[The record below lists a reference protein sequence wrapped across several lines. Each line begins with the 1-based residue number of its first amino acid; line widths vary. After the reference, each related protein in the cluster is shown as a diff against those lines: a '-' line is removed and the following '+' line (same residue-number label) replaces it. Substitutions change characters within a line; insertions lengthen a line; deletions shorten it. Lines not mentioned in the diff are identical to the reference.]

1 MYKPKKAVAA
11 VCAAAILL
19 SPTGALGAS
28 PADFVDFPNDWSSQA
43 MTAAVDNGL
52 LGGVGDGRIAPQGQ
66 LTRAQMAAIINRAF
80 ASEAKASLSGYNDVA
95 TDAWYRDDMAK
106 AVQMGTFSGSGGGLL
121 EPDRAI
127 TREEAFSVLARAFAL
142 ESGDAAHLSDFS
154 DGAQVS
160 DWAKGSVAAMV
171 AGGYVNGSDGKRLN
185 PQQSITRAEF
195 AAVMGNLVSQY
206 IDAEDVQK
214 SRSTVIDGNVI
225 IRGSSVDLSGY
236 TINGDIIVA
245 DAADSVQLADITTKG
260 RIVVRGASKSLR
272 ITDSQ
277 ANGVVIANP
286 NDAAVLNA
294 DDSTLG
300 TLTARSDLTLAGG
313 RYETLNV
320 TGAAT
325 ISVGEDARV
334 DSITVSADDVTIGGS
349 GTVEKVQADADNVRV
364 NTKGTKVRAGKG
376 TSGVT
381 AGGKKVAAG
390 ETVTVTTTGDSDGAD
405 NDHNNG
411 NDNNSSDS
419 SNSGTT
425 GGSGS
430 TGDSTGGSTGTTPGG
445 GDNSGSN
452 TGSTPGNDIEA
463 PSATLVNAEQTRLVD
478 LGWSQYVTIAFANGH
493 SLSDSTITIDGT
505 DVTKACTPV
514 SDDDSIAKWEI
525 TDLNPAQLT
534 VTSAGESQSVT
545 LSDNANPT
553 TPEVVTDSAPDYMI
567 AHGAVSYFDYYLT
580 NYDADGHVRVEPK
593 KTTFNISGKTAS
605 DAPAFYS
612 ADAELHEG
620 TNPGDVSGTLTIEFT
635 QKTDADKA
643 WFAAVPENGAL
654 KLVAYNDNQNV
665 LNGSLNYTKKADG
678 TITIALGQTNFTS
691 NGRYYVSIQSS
702 GHDTALVPIHVVNAK
717 APTLSL
723 SGSGS
728 AITSGTNVHFKIN
741 DMVYGVT
748 NPTYAAELT
757 RPDGTTVQLEMITD
771 WYQIGDTLV
780 LYNDN
785 NNNIPYNGKYTLTVH
800 SNGFKDMSYSFTV
813 KDGQDAPKAK
823 ARSMNVDV
831 VSRATSTGGGESGGG
846 AISANLKFDADLLIN
861 AKLLVDLGLA
871 DNSAKAINDR
881 WEYEMSGWDSVWSAS
896 EDKGYKWTDY
906 INAVNLAE
914 QQGDYLTFA
923 EYAEDAKWDNSG
935 VPYAVKSVLEDNLLG
950 DIQYN
955 GSWIGQAAPAL
966 TLVNSRGQ
974 AVDAVAEGENIIL
987 KGDADYFKKI
997 DSLNINNWSLDLPES
1012 DYKISGDTLTI
1023 DKDALGLVNPGD
1035 NTIVLYADGY
1045 RANHLNVTMG
1055 KNLETGLNLSVGDIT
1070 RGQNLRIE
1078 VTGSK
1083 GDYLNCLSTVT
1094 LTKPNGS
1101 TTHIYPYGSGS
1112 YEDDYYNH
1120 TDTVLTIVDNDGSVF
1135 DQDGTY
1141 TVTLDARY
1149 YNSLSATF
1157 TVTGEQKTAP
1167 QADRA
1172 EKSGENYVL
1181 HFGESATSDW
1191 KNAITSITVNGKT
1204 YTEKD
1209 AITDLNKNQYQW
1221 DNTYGTFDLTLQ
1233 GKGFN
1238 QDENTIVIKA
1248 TGYADATFK
1257 VTKEGALVGATE
1269 EPDTPDEQPAPVA
1282 PTATVDEQG
1291 NVLLTFDKL
1300 DSTWR
1305 SKVSAVKV
1313 NDTTYTKFDWF
1324 GDPGENQ
1331 YEWQESKGQGIDTLY
1346 LDKTTFHSGDNTIV
1360 VSADGY
1366 KDLTVTV
1373 QIEDN
1378 TDSGETGILEVPAIL
1393 SYGMSSNTIYFD
1405 QSGTN
1410 EAAKSY
1416 LNALAENGKVTV
1428 NGTEYTKSAYSS
1440 WLEDNE
1446 YGIVNST
1453 DRYIKFDNTAF
1464 DFKKDNTIVI
1474 EVEGYKTLTLTV
1486 HSNGSYQTSTND
1498 PSDSANSSEQDKLA
1512 EAPQPVEFEKDTM
1525 GFSGNKLYFYKYTG
1539 DESLAKAYLKAIT
1552 DVTVNG
1558 DKYTSGKG
1566 GYNMSDNVFDNSSAS
1581 DTDKYLELSTNAF
1594 KNDGTDTITIK
1605 ADGYKDLVVTIDKN
1619 GDIVE

>member
-80 ASEAKASLSGYNDVA
+80 ASEAKASLAGYNDVA
-95 TDAWYRDDMAK
+95 ADAWYRDDMAK

-225 IRGSSVDLSGY
+225 IRGSGVDLSGY

-376 TSGVT
+376 TTGVT
-381 AGGKKVAAG
+381 AGGKEVAAG

-405 NDHNNG
+405 NDNN
-411 NDNNSSDS
+411 NDDNSSDS

-425 GGSGS
+425 GD
-430 TGDSTGGSTGTTPGG
+430 TGSTGGSTDGSTDTTPGG

-514 SDDDSIAKWEI
+514 SDDGSIAKWEI

-545 LSDNANPT
+545 LSDNAQPQK
-553 TPEVVTDSAPDYMI
+553 PEVVTDSAPDYMI
-567 AHGAVSYFDYYLT
+567 AHGSVSYFDYYLT

-593 KTTFNISGKTAS
+593 KTTFNVSGETTT
-605 DAPAFYS
+605 DVPAFYS
-612 ADAELHEG
+612 ADAELSEQGGG
-620 TNPGDVSGTLTIEFT
+620 TVTIEFT

-678 TITIALGQTNFTS
+678 TIDIALGQTNFTS
-691 NGRYYVSIQSS
+691 NGRYYVSVQSS
-702 GHDTALVPIHVVNAK
+702 GHDTALVPIHVVNEK
-717 APTLSL
+717 APTLKL

-800 SNGFKDMSYSFTV
+800 ANGFKDMSVSFTV
-813 KDGQDAPKAK
+813 KGGQEAPKAK

-831 VSRATSTGGGESGGG
+831 ISRATSTGGGESGGG

-896 EDKGYKWTDY
+896 EDRGYQWTDY

-955 GSWIGQAAPAL
+955 GSWIGQTAPAL
-966 TLVNSRGQ
+966 TLVNSSGQ
-974 AVDAVAEGENIIL
+974 AVDAVAEGDDIIL
-987 KGDADYFKKI
+987 KGDADYLKKI
-997 DSLNINNWSLDLPES
+997 DSLNINNWSLDLPDS
-1012 DYKISGDTLTI
+1012 YYMISGDTLTI

-1055 KNLETGLNLSVGDIT
+1055 KNLETGLSLSVGDIT

-1094 LTKPNGS
+1094 LTKPNGH
-1101 TTHIYPYGSGS
+1101 TTHIYPYGVGS
-1112 YEDDYYNH
+1112 YDDDFYQVSNGN
-1120 TDTVLTIVDNDGSVF
+1120 VVTIVDKDGSVF

-1141 TVTLDARY
+1141 TVTLGARY

-1157 TVTGEQKTAP
+1157 TVTGEQKAAP
-1167 QADRA
+1167 QAASASKD
-1172 EKSGENYVL
+1172 ESGNYVL
-1181 HFGESATSDW
+1181 TFDRSANDWFKNATSV
-1191 KNAITSITVNGKT
+1191 TVNGKT
-1204 YTEKD
+1204 YDKAD
-1209 AITDLNKNQYQW
+1209 MFASLNKSDYSW
-1221 DNTYGTFDLTLQ
+1221 KLDSYGNYALTLQ
-1233 GKGFN
+1233 SQAFTE
-1238 QDENTIVIKA
+1238 DENTIVIKT
-1248 TGYADATFK
+1248 TGYKDATFK
-1257 VTKEGALVGATE
+1257 VTQDGKLVGATE
-1269 EPDTPDEQPAPVA
+1269 EPETPDEQPAPAA
-1282 PTATVDEQG
+1282 PTATVDDNG

-1346 LDKTTFHSGDNTIV
+1346 LDKNAFHSGDNTIV
-1360 VSADGY
+1360 VSAEGY
-1366 KDLTVTV
+1366 EDLTVTV
-1373 QIEDN
+1373 KVEDS
-1378 TDSGETGILEVPAIL
+1378 TGSGETGILEVPAIQ

-1440 WLEDNE
+1440 WLENNE
-1446 YGIVNST
+1446 YGIVNGT

-1474 EVEGYKTLTLTV
+1474 EVEGYKTLTVVV
-1486 HSNGSYQTSTND
+1486 HSDGKYTATTSDPDDNTSGSEPDQETGKD
-1498 PSDSANSSEQDKLA
+1498 
-1512 EAPQPVEFEKDTM
+1512 APQPGDFEKDTM
-1525 GFSGNKLYFYKYTG
+1525 GFGGNKLYFYYKS
-1539 DESLAKAYLKAIT
+1539 DNESLVKAYLQSIT
-1552 DVTVNG
+1552 DITVNG
-1558 DKYTSGKG
+1558 SKYTAGKG
-1566 GYNMSDNVFDNSSAS
+1566 GWGMNDNVFDNSSAS
-1581 DTDKYLELSTNAF
+1581 NTDKYLELSTNAF

-1619 GDIVE
+1619 GDIIE

>member
-80 ASEAKASLSGYNDVA
+80 ASEAKASLAGYNDVA

-206 IDAEDVQK
+206 IDAKDVQK

-225 IRGSSVDLSGY
+225 IRGSNVDLSGY

-313 RYETLNV
+313 RYEMLNV

-349 GTVEKVQADADNVRV
+349 GTVEKVQADADNIRV

-376 TSGVT
+376 TTGVT

-390 ETVTVTTTGDSDGAD
+390 ETVTVTTNGDTDGAD
-405 NDHNNG
+405 NDNN
-411 NDNNSSDS
+411 NDNGDNSSDS
-419 SNSGTT
+419 SNSGTGST
-425 GGSGS
+425 GGS
-430 TGDSTGGSTGTTPGG
+430 TDGSTGTTPGG

-514 SDDDSIAKWEI
+514 SDDGSIAKWEI

-545 LSDNANPT
+545 LSDNAQPQK
-553 TPEVVTDSAPDYMI
+553 PEVVTDSAPDYMI

-593 KTTFNISGKTAS
+593 KTTFNVSGETTS
-605 DAPAFYS
+605 NAPAFYS

-620 TNPGDVSGTLTIEFT
+620 TNPGDVSGTVTIEFT

-678 TITIALGQTNFTS
+678 TIDIALGQTNFTS
-691 NGRYYVSIQSS
+691 NGRYYVSVQSS
-702 GHDTALVPIHVVNAK
+702 GHDTALVPIHVVNEK
-717 APTLSL
+717 APTLKL

-800 SNGFKDMSYSFTV
+800 SNGFKDMSVSFTV
-813 KDGQDAPKAK
+813 KGGQEAPKAK

-831 VSRATSTGGGESGGG
+831 ISRATSTGGGESGGG

-896 EDKGYKWTDY
+896 EDRGYQWTDY

-955 GSWIGQAAPAL
+955 GSWMGQTAPAL
-966 TLVNSRGQ
+966 TLVNSSGQ
-974 AVDAVAEGENIIL
+974 AVDAVTEGDDIIL
-987 KGDADYFKKI
+987 KGDADYLKKI
-997 DSLNINNWSLDLPES
+997 DSLNINNWSLDLPDS

-1055 KNLETGLNLSVGDIT
+1055 KNLETGLSLSVDDIT

-1094 LTKPNGS
+1094 LTKPNGQ
-1101 TTHIYPYGSGS
+1101 TTHIYPYGVGS
-1112 YEDDYYNH
+1112 YDDDFYQVSNGN
-1120 TDTVLTIVDNDGSVF
+1120 VVTIVDNDGSVF

-1157 TVTGEQKTAP
+1157 TVTGEQKAAP

-1233 GKGFN
+1233 GKGFS

-1257 VTKEGALVGATE
+1257 VTKEGNLLTGGQTPGQGGNTE
-1269 EPDTPDEQPAPVA
+1269 EPTPPVEETEAPQPESSKMNSYG
-1282 PTATVDEQG
+1282 DQYRI
-1291 NVLLTFDKL
+1291 TF
-1300 DSTWR
+1300 
-1305 SKVSAVKV
+1305 SASGSNDAGIAYVKNITGIKV
-1313 NDTTYTKFDWF
+1313 NDTTYEKM
-1324 GDPGENQ
+1324 GDYDYSVDGKN
-1331 YEWQESKGQGIDTLY
+1331 YKLMANDADAYVTLGP
-1346 LDKTTFHSGDNTIV
+1346 DGFNKDGNSTVTFT
-1360 VSADGY
+1360 ADGY
-1366 KDLTVTV
+1366 KDLTITIDKDGKLVSSGSPD
-1373 QIEDN
+1373 EGN
-1378 TDSGETGILEVPAIL
+1378 DSDQETGKDAPEVVKYA
-1393 SYGMSSNTIYFD
+1393 
-1405 QSGTN
+1405 
-1410 EAAKSY
+1410 
-1416 LNALAENGKVTV
+1416 
-1428 NGTEYTKSAYSS
+1428 
-1440 WLEDNE
+1440 
-1446 YGIVNST
+1446 
-1453 DRYIKFDNTAF
+1453 TASF
-1464 DFKKDNTIVI
+1464 W
-1474 EVEGYKTLTLTV
+1474 G
-1486 HSNGSYQTSTND
+1486 
-1498 PSDSANSSEQDKLA
+1498 
-1512 EAPQPVEFEKDTM
+1512 
-1525 GFSGNKLYFYKYTG
+1525 GNKLYFDDQLG
-1539 DESLAKAYLKAIT
+1539 SHSNEAKAYLQAIT
-1552 DVTVNG
+1552 SVTVGEQPYTKAASSISFG
-1558 DKYTSGKG
+1558 DNNY
-1566 GYNMSDNVFDNSSAS
+1566 YANVS
-1581 DTDKYLELSTNAF
+1581 DTESNLELATNAF
-1594 KNDGTDTITIK
+1594 SKDGNTTITIK